1 MSLHSSSDN
10 SEKGIRHVDR
20 FLSAAA
26 HFAMAA
32 MATYD
37 SEPYDNELYDS
48 EPALPVPMPEATKPG
63 KSRAARRLSTDAP
76 SDAESHPVTAVN
88 SSAAEPCL
96 QEAADAAQQA
106 GNLRACTSPRASLGI
121 EVEEPCRPFQRHLL
135 PDTQKVLYRPL
146 HGYHQA
152 NVIYSWKG
160 AARLILSQRL

>member
-48 EPALPVPMPEATKPG
+48 EPALPVQIG
-63 KSRAARRLSTDAP
+63 RA
-76 SDAESHPVTAVN
+76 HV
-88 SSAAEPCL
+88 
-96 QEAADAAQQA
+96 
-106 GNLRACTSPRASLGI
+106 
-121 EVEEPCRPFQRHLL
+121 
-135 PDTQKVLYRPL
+135 
-146 HGYHQA
+146 
-152 NVIYSWKG
+152 
-160 AARLILSQRL
+160 